1 MRTRRRPSRNRARNG
16 MKVLKSAGIQLAVL
30 LALQALWIGSSD
42 AQNSPRPALREEVSK
57 QEGIYRS
64 TGENKPGGYTVDRG
78 LTDYASALPGEFARS
93 LAALGPKDRWLD
105 IGAGEAQAI
114 LDYYTPEYDLKH
126 QEGRELRGRKA
137 RAVALS
143 IEDRRTPLWW
153 KKAESR
159 NANQIQYLFNK
170 PLREYSR
177 EDLGTFQVI
186 TDVIGGFS
194 YTTNLSLFMEK
205 VLGFLDVNGS
215 FYTLLQDVHSE
226 DGKNRPHYEGAP
238 YLTELTNPDGSE
250 LKVCT
255 WLKNI
260 SCVQVT
266 CELRTGWKP
275 PIEVFHVKKICDAT
289 AVPALAPVHYQAG
302 TPPERG
308 FQLKAVARQEAASK

>member
-16 MKVLKSAGIQLAVL
+16 MKVLKSAGVQLAVL

-153 KKAESR
+153 KKAES
-159 NANQIQYLFNK
+159 
-170 PLREYSR
+170 
-177 EDLGTFQVI
+177 
-186 TDVIGGFS
+186 
-194 YTTNLSLFMEK
+194 
-205 VLGFLDVNGS
+205 LD
-215 FYTLLQDVHSE
+215 
-226 DGKNRPHYEGAP
+226 A
-238 YLTELTNPDGSE
+238 
-250 LKVCT
+250 
-255 WLKNI
+255 
-260 SCVQVT
+260 
-266 CELRTGWKP
+266 
-275 PIEVFHVKKICDAT
+275 
-289 AVPALAPVHYQAG
+289 
-302 TPPERG
+302 
-308 FQLKAVARQEAASK
+308 